1 MMQELGGTL
10 EVPIHVFGPETHMTA
25 IIGYALGITPMVES
39 SFDLNHRNS
48 LLGMSRNSSAGS
60 LKEFVTTSLETGTR
74 DEDEGSSSKRVRIE
88 FASGRKLNLIS

>member
-25 IIGYALGITPMVES
+25 IVGYALGVTPMVDSIFE
-39 SFDLNHRNS
+39 LTHKNS

-60 LKEFVTTSLETGTR
+60 LKEFVTTSSERCTK
-74 DEDEGSSSKRVRIE
+74 DEEEGFQSKRVRIE
-88 FASGRKLNLIS
+88 FASG